1 VLKNRLQVKS
11 IFVQLFEDDLVDT
24 MTLSELIMLERELKA
39 IFQIDL
45 SLAEK
50 FHKLKVRMEGHEFV
64 KY

>member
-1 VLKNRLQVKS
+1 
-11 IFVQLFEDDLVDT
+11 
-24 MTLSELIMLERELKA
+24 MTLSELIVLERELKA

-64 KY
+64 KYQLVKRAIESKLQ

>member
-1 VLKNRLQVKS
+1 
-11 IFVQLFEDDLVDT
+11 
-24 MTLSELIMLERELKA
+24 MTLSELIVLERELKA